1 MRADFSEMLQRYA
14 DAAIRGGL
22 NLQPGQRLLVI
33 GPRTTGGVSP
43 EVADLVRAI
52 VTSAYRAGS
61 PLVEVLWGDEELQL
75 IRFREAPAESFS
87 AFSAWQQ
94 HALIDHIDN
103 GHALLSI
110 YANAPDLFAGLPSE
124 RVSSIQKASSRALHQ
139 FSERIGR
146 NSTNWLV
153 ICGAAAR
160 WAAKVFP
167 GSDTATATERLWDAI
182 FQMCRIDGADAAA
195 GWLRHLDTLV
205 YRSRLLNERRY
216 SALTYRGPGTDL
228 TIGLPEDHLWVSGR
242 SVSANGIA
250 FAPNMPTEE
259 VFTMPHR
266 DRVDGVVK
274 ASKPLSYAGVTIED
288 FSVRFEGGRIV
299 EVKAVHGEDVLRG
312 MVASDEGAA
321 RLGEI
326 ALVPHSSPISQSGLL
341 FYNTLF
347 DENAASHLAVG
358 SAYRFTMK
366 GGETMTDEAFAA
378 AGGNRSMIHVDF
390 MIGNGALDVDGVLP
404 GGTVEPVMRSGEWV
418 VHG

>member
-1 MRADFSEMLQRYA
+1 MLQRYA

-43 EVADLVRAI
+43 EATELVRAV

-75 IRFREAPAESFS
+75 IRFREAPVESFT

-94 HALIDHIDN
+94 AALLDHIDN

-124 RVSSIQKASSRALHQ
+124 RVSSLQKASSHALHR
-139 FSERIGR
+139 FSEHIGR

-153 ICGAAAR
+153 ICGAAER
-160 WAAKVFP
+160 WATKVFP
-167 GSDTATATERLWDAI
+167 GVDASTATARLWDAI
-182 FQMCRIDGADAAA
+182 FGMCRIDGPDAAS
-195 GWLRHLDTLV
+195 GWMRHLDTLV
-205 YRSRLLNERRY
+205 YRSQLLNEKRY
-216 SALTYRGPGTDL
+216 KALAYRGPGTDL
-228 TIGLPEDHLWVSGR
+228 TVGLPDGHVWVSGR
-242 SVSANGIA
+242 SVSAKGIP

-259 VFTMPHR
+259 VFTMPHK

-288 FSVRFEGGRIV
+288 FSLRFEGGRVV
-299 EVKAVHGEDVLRG
+299 EVKAAHGEEVLRG

-321 RLGEI
+321 RLGEM

-347 DENAASHLAVG
+347 DENAASHFAVG
-358 SAYRFTMK
+358 SAYRFTMS
-366 GGETMTDEAFAA
+366 GGETMADEAFAA

-390 MIGNGALDVDGVLP
+390 MIGNGALDIDGVLP
-404 GGTVEPVMRSGEWV
+404 NGTTEPVMRSGEWASSR
-418 VHG
+418 

>member
-43 EVADLVRAI
+43 EVTDLVRAI
-52 VTSAYRAGS
+52 VTSAYRAGA

-87 AFSAWQQ
+87 VFSAWQQ
-94 HALIDHIDN
+94 SALIDHIEN

-110 YANAPDLFAGLPSE
+110 YANAPDLFAGLPSD
-124 RVSSIQKASSRALHQ
+124 RVSSLQKASSRALHQ
-139 FSERIGR
+139 FSEHIGR

-160 WAAKVFP
+160 WATKVFP
-167 GSDTATATERLWDAI
+167 SVDPATATERLWDTI
-182 FQMCRIDGADAAA
+182 FQMCRIDGADAAT

-205 YRSRLLNERRY
+205 YRSQLLNEKRY
-216 SALTYRGPGTDL
+216 SALKYRGPGTDL
-228 TIGLPEDHLWVSGR
+228 TVGLPAEHVWVSGR
-242 SVSANGIA
+242 SVSANGVA

-288 FSVRFEGGRIV
+288 FSVRFDGGRIV
-299 EVKAVHGEDVLRG
+299 EVKAAQGEDVLRG

-321 RLGEI
+321 RLGEL

-366 GGETMTDEAFAA
+366 GGEAMTDEAFAA

-390 MIGNGALDVDGVLP
+390 MIGNGALDIDGVLP
-404 GGTVEPVMRSGEWV
+404 GGTTEPVMRSGEWAV
-418 VHG
+418 QC